1 MEGRPGG
8 EAAPSVVGGPQ
19 LRGSRVHGPDT
30 VAEVVRVAVPQEGRG
45 VLRLGARVEG
55 LGGLATL
62 PGFPILAGRRFKG
75 AGVGLRGSVGQRM
88 QVMAQLGIEHEL
100 PELGVIHEA
109 EVQNRTLR

>member
-1 MEGRPGG
+1 MEGRPVS

-62 PGFPILAGRRFKG
+62 PGSPILAGRRFEG
-75 AGVGLRGSVGQRM
+75 AAFFCFLWQGENPTDVC
-88 QVMAQLGIEHEL
+88 I
-100 PELGVIHEA
+100 P
-109 EVQNRTLR
+109 T